1 MRRAV
6 VPKHTV
12 TAVAAVFF
20 SWKVT
25 NNAIVSEK
33 CFLLPLYSEVFLSH
47 IVRCRAG
54 VKTLFKLS
62 FNPTPTP
69 THYHLTFRV
78 CILSPWWK
86 GHTLKGRM
94 DSLSPFLS
102 TFVFLKRFSWSLKV
116 TFYVIF
122 PLPYLF
128 QFAKQWQH
136 ERQYGCS
143 LSKSCSGDDW
153 LLYKWLCT
161 HVENIKIY

>member
-1 MRRAV
+1 MPLFLKSVSSYRYIPRFFFHTLFV
-6 VPKHTV
+6 VVRVLKH
-12 TAVAAVFF
+12 
-20 SWKVT
+20 SS
-25 NNAIVSEK
+25 N
-33 CFLLPLYSEVFLSH
+33 FLLIPP
-47 IVRCRAG
+47 
-54 VKTLFKLS
+54 
-62 FNPTPTP
+62 PTPP
-69 THYHLTFRV
+69 PLHYHLTFRV

-102 TFVFLKRFSWSLKV
+102 TFVFFKRFSWSLKV

-128 QFAKQWQH
+128 QRTKQWQQ